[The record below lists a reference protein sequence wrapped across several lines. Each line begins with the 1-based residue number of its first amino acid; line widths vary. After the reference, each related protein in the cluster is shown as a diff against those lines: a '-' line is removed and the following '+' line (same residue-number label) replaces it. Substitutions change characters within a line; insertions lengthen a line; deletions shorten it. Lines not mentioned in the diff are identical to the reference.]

1 MCYNICTQLL
11 IFHHVAGDLNSCWCY
26 TWWWFLLTMMTRP
39 EQLYLDSTCWL
50 STSSRVV
57 AVSVCWCGITQ
68 VLRLTPPSSSS
79 GLYPRL
85 NIEPPPSSTAESGD
99 PNSSLLLLL
108 RSNQQ
113 QSIFHTRP
121 KLTLKNPKKTRPWK
135 VSSNPLAGPSGGLS
149 CPIIFSYFR
158 TRWDPAFPQCM
169 FNLFFFLMVWPS
181 FGRIYIHTILLTDCR
196 SQCCGAG
203 AVTLDRLWL
212 KVNFCFAFCIVWQ
225 FKFEK
230 VSQHRTHNLI
240 ESYPSDTRF
249 NTLRNLRV
257 AYHMLSGPT
266 SVYHAKYMIR
276 VCLNFCPL
284 CALNPAPP
292 PPLIPTVHDLKAE
305 GALYPK
311 VFMVSNLK

>member
-1 MCYNICTQLL
+1 MLRKWGMP
-11 IFHHVAGDLNSCWCY
+11 HHFYWLSAAGDLNSCWCY

-39 EQLYLDSTCWL
+39 EQLYLDTTCWL

-99 PNSSLLLLL
+99 PNSSLLLL

-121 KLTLKNPKKTRPWK
+121 KLTLKTPQKTRPWK
-135 VSSNPLAGPSGGLS
+135 VSFNPLAGPSGGLS

-181 FGRIYIHTILLTDCR
+181 FGRISTPYCWLIVEASAEEPVPSLWVVSGSKSIFVLL
-196 SQCCGAG
+196 SALFG
-203 AVTLDRLWL
+203 
-212 KVNFCFAFCIVWQ
+212 N
-225 FKFEK
+225 
-230 VSQHRTHNLI
+230 S
-240 ESYPSDTRF
+240 
-249 NTLRNLRV
+249 NLRKF
-257 AYHMLSGPT
+257 LNIEPT
-266 SVYHAKYMIR
+266 T
-276 VCLNFCPL
+276 L
-284 CALNPAPP
+284 
-292 PPLIPTVHDLKAE
+292 
-305 GALYPK
+305 
-311 VFMVSNLK
+311 